1 MRMLF
6 FLNVSISYCP
16 TFMLF
21 ILQRKIKKKKNRYF
35 YGIVKYGDGTYVSKK
50 YEEYFLKVKIYL
62 EISQHLMRDKINTNG

>member
-1 MRMLF
+1 MRMLFF

-21 ILQRKIKKKKNRYF
+21 ILQRKIKKKIRYF
-35 YGIVKYGDGTYVSKK
+35 YGIAKYGDGTYVSKK

-62 EISQHLMRDKINTNG
+62 EIS

>member
-1 MRMLF
+1 M
-6 FLNVSISYCP
+6 SYFYAIHL
-16 TFMLF
+16 TE
-21 ILQRKIKKKKNRYF
+21 KDKKKKKNRYF